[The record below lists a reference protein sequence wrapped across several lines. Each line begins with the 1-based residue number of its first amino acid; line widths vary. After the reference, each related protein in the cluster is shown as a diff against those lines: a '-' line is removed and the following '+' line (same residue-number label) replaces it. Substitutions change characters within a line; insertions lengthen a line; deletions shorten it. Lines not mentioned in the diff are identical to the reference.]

1 MTDKGTTTVQGPDHS
16 ITTERNSARVV
27 VLVAGRVI
35 VDAREAVTFCEA
47 SYAAV
52 HYVPRKGVDMA
63 ALGRSAHATHAPYRG
78 DCAYYCVPI
87 GVRSINAVWFYE
99 APYPAVAEI
108 REGLAFFREAVHSIQ
123 DRVEA

>member
-1 MTDKGTTTVQGPDHS
+1 MTDKGTRVQGPDNS

-27 VLVAGRVI
+27 VLVAGRFI
-35 VDAREAVTFCEA
+35 VDAREAVTLCDA

-52 HYVPRKGVDMA
+52 HCVPRKGVDMA

-87 GVRSINAVWFYE
+87 GVRSINACGSTRHPIRPSPRYGKA
-99 APYPAVAEI
+99 AP
-108 REGLAFFREAVHSIQ
+108 SIANPYIPS
-123 DRVEA
+123 RIG